1 MDRYSFSYVQSES
14 DTLSPT
20 QSDISDFILN
30 KCQIHYI
37 NSDILRQSDRHEMN
51 KSEKTDCPCG
61 GTFRWSDKSKHCKT
75 KKHMAYEATLAP
87 HVEIIEDIVPT
98 TSKVVPTTSK
108 VVPIITAV
116 APVLTEPVSVPQ
128 ASSVNVYDPV
138 AVIMMMV
145 GGLNCSD
152 LERLKKALMIPETTT
167 VPVIIQEKEVKY
179 DEYNDYSDSVVWAT
193 TEDDK
198 DENKDIGIEFLLP
211 TTPDASNVC
220 SSSGG
225 TFRKFHMDIRDIDSV
240 EDKRAYR
247 EYTKDHNIW
256 RKSEQRRVMDDYQC
270 GIEDKPLTKK
280 QEKAWELKEK
290 KALENDA
297 KEDEDSA
304 LYKELLDRDF
314 KDENEIDV
322 YLNEREISGSEL
334 SKEDREEY
342 KKTAL
347 YNLKNGISRF

>member
-1 MDRYSFSYVQSES
+1 MVQ
-14 DTLSPT
+14 DKIVC
-20 QSDISDFILN
+20 D
-30 KCQIHYI
+30 
-37 NSDILRQSDRHEMN
+37 
-51 KSEKTDCPCG
+51 CG
-61 GTFRWSDKSKHCKT
+61 GSYSYKNKAVHART
-75 KKHMAYEATLAP
+75 KKHMAYEVTLDP
-87 HVEIIEDIVPT
+87 HVEIIEDIVEVVPT
-98 TSKVVPTTSK
+98 TPKVVPTTPKVVPTTPK
-108 VVPIITAV
+108 VVPIIMAV
-116 APVLTEPVSVPQ
+116 APVLIEPVSVPQ

-152 LERLKKALMIPETTT
+152 LERLKKALMIPETPT
-167 VPVIIQEKEVKY
+167 VPAIIQEIKKEVKCN
-179 DEYNDYSDSVVWAT
+179 EYNDYYDGVVWAT
-193 TEDDK
+193 AEDDK
-198 DENKDIGIEFLLP
+198 DENKDVGVEFLLP
-211 TTPDASNVC
+211 ATPDVSNLC

-225 TFRKFHMDIRDIDSV
+225 TFRKFRMDVRDINTAA
-240 EDKRAYR
+240 DKEEYR
-247 EYTKDHNIW
+247 EYTKEHTLW
-256 RKSEQRRVMDDYQC
+256 RKSEQRRVMNDYQC
-270 GIEDKPLTKK
+270 GIDDKPRTLK

-304 LYKELLDRDF
+304 LYKVLLDRDF

-322 YLNEREISGSEL
+322 YLNEREIRGSEL